1 MAIQKFNE
9 VNGQDHHLNYHIG
22 VLEFPEKWT
31 VVFVDKSLAGD
42 SMTVTKNKETGEVQY
57 FQGE

>member
-1 MAIQKFNE
+1 
-9 VNGQDHHLNYHIG
+9 